1 MYIYRDLHGLMYIS
15 ENLGATVVVPVAP
28 VVTSLANGNTKTQS
42 QILISNLVSVDW
54 LFWKIFG

>member
-1 MYIYRDLHGLMYIS
+1 MYIS

-28 VVTSLANGNTKTQS
+28 VVTSLANENTKTQS
-42 QILISNLVSVDW
+42 QILISSLVSVDW

>member
-1 MYIYRDLHGLMYIS
+1 MYIS